1 MKVFQFAL
9 TLVCC
14 LLVAGLS
21 AQTAEATCTPEKIA
35 ACKAKADQTAT
46 TAKLA
51 KQADCS
57 KDDPCCWP
65 CPPGCCATMTAT
77 SAAMASIA
85 QVVLASQPASPQK
98 TAKSPECKPA
108 KCEPAKC
115 KPNAKQTQAKTLAAA
130 KLQ

>member
-9 TLVCC
+9 TIVCC

-21 AQTAEATCTPEKIA
+21 AQTATSSCSPEKIA
-35 ACKAKADQTAT
+35 ACKAKADKTTA

-65 CPPGCCATMTAT
+65 CPPGCCAAMTAT

-85 QVVLASQPASPQK
+85 QVVLASQSTSTQK
-98 TAKSPECKPA
+98 TAKSPDCKPSS
-108 KCEPAKC
+108 CQPAKC
-115 KPNAKQTQAKTLAAA
+115 KPNAKQTQAKTLVAA